1 MSEVCWLVAE
11 RRKEGGP
18 RRCKYIQ
25 VTGVNMPELC
35 GSTLGAAE
43 ASLQKKGIKVLSWLG
58 WEWRAHWKKGRC
70 WDSNVG
76 CSSSMEYRYESAVD
90 SMKVSLVDDGSE
102 SSRDLGFHRPSIT
115 KRSHQKRNGEL
126 RISRPHGLRLAI
138 EDYPYVV
145 VGLEIW
151 NALNMWV
158 RDYVSLYY
166 SEDDA
171 VQQDTE
177 LQTWWKEVVEKGH
190 GDLKAAQWPKRKLRI
205 AG

>member
-1 MSEVCWLVAE
+1 MGMSSAIYEIWVFTDQALP
-11 RRKEGGP
+11 KD
-18 RRCKYIQ
+18 
-25 VTGVNMPELC
+25 L
-35 GSTLGAAE
+35 
-43 ASLQKKGIKVLSWLG
+43 IKRGMAV
-58 WEWRAHWKKGRC
+58 K
-70 WDSNVG
+70 DI
-76 CSSSMEYRYESAVD
+76 SA
-90 SMKVSLVDDGSE
+90 
-102 SSRDLGFHRPSIT
+102 
-115 KRSHQKRNGEL
+115 
-126 RISRPHGLRLAI
+126 PHGLRLAI

-190 GDLKAAQWPKRKLRI
+190 GDLKAAQWPKLQTSE
-205 AG
+205 